1 MMLNETYELANGV
14 AIPKIGLGTW
24 LIDDGQADQAVKDA
38 IAVGYRHIDTAQAYA
53 NEEGVGK
60 GVHESG
66 VAREDI
72 FVTTKV
78 AAEAK
83 SYEAAAAS
91 IDASLEKLGMDY
103 IDLLIIHS
111 PQPWVEVNQSENRYL
126 DENREVWKA
135 MEDAYD
141 AGKVRA
147 IGVSNFLQEDLTNI
161 LEGCRIKPMVDQ
173 VLCHIGNTPVEL
185 IDFCRTQGIQVE
197 AYSPIAHGMALKD
210 EAIASM
216 AGKYGVSAPQLCV
229 RYDLQLGLVV
239 LPKTTNPDHMKSNA
253 DVDFEI
259 SGADMEVLMN
269 VVQLD
274 DYGESNFFPVYG
286 GKL

>member
-1 MMLNETYELANGV
+1 MMLNDTYELANGV

-24 LIDDGQADQAVKDA
+24 LMDDGQADQAVKDA

-66 VAREDI
+66 VPREDI

-83 SYEAAAAS
+83 SYEAAATS

-111 PQPWVEVNQSENRYL
+111 PQPWVEVNQSENRYF

-185 IDFCRTQGIQVE
+185 IDFCRAQGIQVE